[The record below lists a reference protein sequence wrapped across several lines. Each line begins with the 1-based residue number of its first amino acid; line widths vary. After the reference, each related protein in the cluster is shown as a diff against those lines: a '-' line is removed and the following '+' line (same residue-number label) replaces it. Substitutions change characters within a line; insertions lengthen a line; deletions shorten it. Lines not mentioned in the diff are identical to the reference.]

1 MKAELISRLIEHSWS
16 PFTYYGSTTIQKE
29 LASMGLVEKVE
40 DPGEHW
46 SLSKWRITPRGSQH
60 VANLTTIFLPA
71 PPPPAPTEEDSEVLS
86 VFLVSRNG
94 LDPEWVV
101 AAASHLEAMSHITTD
116 PVVLEDDRLHAD
128 LLEGV
133 FSHRPGVLLREKP
146 LKVRWGASWPGD
158 LRVDLKGEADR
169 EAIRAAVMSQPPY
182 TVDELCTGKPDKAA
196 SPFDTT
202 LAEAEHRAVV
212 REARRKDM
220 QALFGS
226 DTWPEGLGN
235 SSPGK
240 PNRAVDPLDA
250 ALALLDVLAGDPAS
264 QERVKDFRK
273 EHGL

>member
-1 MKAELISRLIEHSWS
+1 MKAELISRLIEHSWA

-71 PPPPAPTEEDSEVLS
+71 PAPAPAPPDEDSEVLS

-101 AAASHLEAMSHITTD
+101 AAASRLEAMSHITTD

-158 LRVDLKGEADR
+158 LRVDLKGETADR
-169 EAIRAAVMSQPPY
+169 EAIRAAVRGQPPY
-182 TVDELCTGKPDKAA
+182 TVDEMCTGRP
-196 SPFDTT
+196 
-202 LAEAEHRAVV
+202 
-212 REARRKDM
+212 
-220 QALFGS
+220 
-226 DTWPEGLGN
+226 N
-235 SSPGK
+235 